1 MFSADVGDLILATIF
16 ILALP
21 SLWSI
26 SKSLRRIARYV
37 KYLTEPHVQVVNFQP
52 KRMK

>member
-1 MFSADVGDLILATIF
+1 MFRIDVGDPILATVF
-16 ILALP
+16 ILAWP
-21 SLWSI
+21 SFWSI
-26 SKSLRRIARYV
+26 SKSLRRLTGYV